1 MCEPTT
7 IIMVGAALVG
17 AYATYE
23 GGQTEQRFAKFEAAQ
38 ASADA
43 QAEKGDAQVE
53 AARIQRAK
61 MAALADANVALA
73 GSGQDLG
80 SAGALGINKEISRA
94 ANEDA
99 FFAVLGGRDRSA
111 RINTQGQLT
120 LARGKSAA
128 NGATLSAFGQVLG
141 AAGTAAGGFGGGS
154 GWTSYN
160 RSTSSAGSNM
170 KASTAGKR
178 Y

>member
-23 GGQTEQRFAKFEAAQ
+23 SGQTEAKFAKFEAEQ
-38 ASADA
+38 GRADA
-43 QAEKGDAQVE
+43 MAEKGDAQVE

-61 MAALADANVALA
+61 LAALAEANVGLA
-73 GSGQDLG
+73 GSGQNLA

-94 ANEDA
+94 GNEDA
-99 FFAVLGGRDRSA
+99 YYAVLGGRDRAS
-111 RINTQGQLT
+111 RLNTQAALTMGRGQ
-120 LARGKSAA
+120 AA
-128 NGATLSAFGQVLG
+128 KRGATFSAFGQLLQAG
-141 AAGTAAGGFGGGS
+141 GSAMAAGR
-154 GWTSYN
+154 GWT
-160 RSTSSAGSNM
+160 TSGVNQPRGGQGSNM
-170 KASTAGKR
+170 KASSGGKR